1 MDQIF
6 AYFENHAE
14 SLLSDL
20 FRLLRQPSISGT
32 GEGIRPCAEMTRE
45 LLEDVGIPA
54 RLVET
59 GGHPLVFGTYD
70 EGAPRTLL
78 VYGHYDVM
86 PAGNPD
92 AWHTPPFE
100 PVIRQNTIFCRGVA
114 DNKGQFFAHIAA
126 VRALRDLK
134 GQVGCNL
141 RIVLEGEEEIGSP
154 HLGEFFEH
162 HRHELAADGAFTAD
176 ALQHANGQPFILPG
190 LKGGLTLELTCPGPR
205 VPCHGAMADI
215 VPNPLWRLLHALGE
229 LRSSD
234 GTVRVPGFL
243 DAVRPLSPREREL
256 LEAAPNPIAE
266 VRDLVGLPRLLPEAE
281 EHFHIART
289 RPTFN
294 LSYIGDG
301 EPGVGPRPTLPTEA
315 RAFLRIN
322 LVPDQDPR
330 DIEKKVRQALDR
342 GGYGDV
348 RIAVRN
354 ATPPSY
360 TDVDHPYIKFVTAI
374 ARQAFRREPLIY
386 PRVIGSGPDHYFT
399 KMLGL
404 PSVWVPYAGAFSET
418 HAPNENMTLTAIFEG
433 MRHSALLF
441 ESMGCFSPERGGTPS

>member
-1 MDQIF
+1 MDKVL
-6 AYFENHAE
+6 AYFDNHAE
-14 SLLSDL
+14 PLLDDL

-32 GEGIRPCAEMTRE
+32 GEGIRPCAALTKE
-45 LLEDVGIPA
+45 LLEDAGFSA

-59 GGHPLVFGTYD
+59 AGHPLVFGTYD

-78 VYGHYDVM
+78 IYGHYDVM

-92 AWHTPPFE
+92 AWKTPPFE
-100 PVIRQNTIFCRGVA
+100 PVVQDRTIFCRGVA

-126 VRALRDLK
+126 VKALRAAK
-134 GQVGCNL
+134 GHVGCNL
-141 RIVLEGEEEIGSP
+141 RFVIEGEEEIGSP
-154 HLGEFFEH
+154 HLGAFFEA

-215 VPNPLWRLLHALGE
+215 VPNPLWRLLHALGA
-229 LRSSD
+229 LRSPD
-234 GTVRVPGFL
+234 GTIQVPGFL
-243 DAVRPLSPREREL
+243 EHVRPLSPREREL
-256 LEAAPNPIAE
+256 LEGAPNPIAE

-301 EPGVGPRPTLPTEA
+301 DPGVGPRPTLPTEA

-322 LVPDQDPR
+322 LVPDQDPE
-330 DIEKKVRQALDR
+330 DITGKVRRALDNA
-342 GGYGDV
+342 GYGDV
-348 RIAVRN
+348 RVTVRN
-354 ATPPSY
+354 ATPPSC
-360 TDVDHPYIKFVTAI
+360 TDVDHPYIQFVTEV
-374 ARQAFRREPLIY
+374 ARRAFRREPLLY

-399 KMLGL
+399 KTLGL

-418 HAPNENMTLTAIFEG
+418 HAPNENMTLAAIFEG
-433 MRHSALLF
+433 MRNSALLF
-441 ESMGCFSPERGGTPS
+441 DGMGRFPEIPEGTAS